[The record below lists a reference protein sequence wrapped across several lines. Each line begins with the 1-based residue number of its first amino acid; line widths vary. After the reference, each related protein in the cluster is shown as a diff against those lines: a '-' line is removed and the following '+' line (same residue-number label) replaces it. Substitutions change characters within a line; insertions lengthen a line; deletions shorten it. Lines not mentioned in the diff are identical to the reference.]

1 MTDAL
6 PTGASSTIVELE
18 VIPIVTPAVDADDC
32 DGAADTVVVRLT
44 DEAGRTGIGEAD
56 APGDLVRAFIEQ
68 PDLHVWS
75 RNVRNLVVG
84 RDPFP
89 IATLVDELYGA
100 TLYPGRRGLGIH
112 ALSAIDIALHDLV
125 GKQLG
130 RPVYELLGSARKG
143 ALSPYAT
150 IFPGLPQGRSLVELL
165 CDIGRRFEVAL
176 EAGFRAVKM
185 ECLFYDLVTDGELV
199 DAVREGRRM
208 LGDGIQLMLDFG
220 YRWTDWRAALW
231 TLSRIED
238 SDVYFAEGTLQHDD
252 LEGHARLADRVET
265 RVCGAEFAAT
275 RFECREWLTQARV
288 DVLQP
293 DINRCG
299 GLTEIGRIAELASYH
314 AASVIPHGW
323 KTGITAAAG
332 RHFHAATA
340 NSPTF
345 EYLSPLLWD
354 SPIRSELVHP
364 EPEIRDG
371 RMDIPT
377 GPGLGIELDED
388 AVARYRVDNLRTA
401 SA

>member
-1 MTDAL
+1 MTSLVA
-6 PTGASSTIVELE
+6 ELE
-18 VIPIVTPAVDADDC
+18 VIPIVTPEVNAEDC
-32 DGAADTVVVRLT
+32 DGSADTVIVRLT

-56 APGDLVRAFIEQ
+56 APADLVRAFIEQ

-75 RNVRNLVVG
+75 KNVRNLVVG

-89 IATLVDELYGA
+89 IAALVDELYHS
-100 TLYPGRRGLGIH
+100 TSYPGRRGLGIH
-112 ALSAIDIALHDLV
+112 ALSAVDIALHDLV

-130 RPVYELLGSARKG
+130 RPVFELLGGARKET
-143 ALSPYAT
+143 LSPYAT
-150 IFPGLPQGRSLVELL
+150 IFPGLPQGRSLDDLL
-165 CDIGRRFEVAL
+165 RDIGGRFEAAL

-185 ECLFYDLVTDGELV
+185 ECLFYDLVTDAELV

-208 LGDGIQLMLDFG
+208 LGDGIRLMLDFG

-231 TLSRIED
+231 TLTRLED
-238 SDVYFAEGTLQHDD
+238 CDVYFAEATLQHDD

-275 RFECREWLTQARV
+275 RFECREWLTQGHV

-299 GLTEIGRIAELASYH
+299 GLTEIMRIADLAAYH
-314 AASVIPHGW
+314 AATVIPHGW

-332 RHFHAATA
+332 RHFHAATV

-345 EYLSPLLWD
+345 EFLSPLLWD
-354 SPIRSELVHP
+354 SPIRKELVHP

-371 RMDIPT
+371 RMELPT
-377 GPGLGIELDED
+377 APGLGIELDDD
-388 AVARYRVDNLRTA
+388 AVARYRVDLGATTA
-401 SA
+401 

>member
-1 MTDAL
+1 VN
-6 PTGASSTIVELE
+6 STIASLE
-18 VIPIVTPAVDADDC
+18 VIPIVTPAVNASDC

-44 DEAGRTGIGEAD
+44 DEAGQTGIGEAD
-56 APGDLVRAFIEQ
+56 APADLVRAFIEQ

-89 IATLVDELYGA
+89 IASLVDELYGG

-130 RPVYELLGSARKG
+130 RPVYELLGGARKET
-143 ALSPYAT
+143 LSPYAT
-150 IFPGLPQGRSLVELL
+150 VFPGLPQGRSLAELMR
-165 CDIGRRFEVAL
+165 DIGRRFDAAL
-176 EAGFRAVKM
+176 ECGFRAVKM
-185 ECLFYDLVTDGELV
+185 ECLFYDLVTDAQLV
-199 DAVREGRRM
+199 DAIREGRGM
-208 LGDGIQLMLDFG
+208 LGDDIPLMLDFG
-220 YRWTDWRAALW
+220 YRWSDWRAALW
-231 TLSRIED
+231 TLRRVED
-238 SDVYFAEGTLQHDD
+238 CDIYFAEATLQHDD
-252 LEGHARLADRVET
+252 LEGHARLAERVET

-275 RFECREWLTQARV
+275 RFECREWLTQAGV

-299 GLTEIGRIAELASYH
+299 GLTEIGRIAELAAYH

-332 RHFHAATA
+332 RHFHTATV

-345 EYLSPLLWD
+345 EFLSPLLWD
-354 SPIRSELVHP
+354 SPIRSELVRP
-364 EPEIRDG
+364 EPAIRDG
-371 RMDIPT
+371 RMELPT
-377 GPGLGIELDED
+377 GAGLGVELDED
-388 AVARYRVDNLRTA
+388 ALARYRVDQPRVTG
-401 SA
+401 SR

>member
-1 MTDAL
+1 MTSPIAD
-6 PTGASSTIVELE
+6 LE
-18 VIPIVTPAVDADDC
+18 VIPIVTPEVNADDC
-32 DGAADTVVVRLT
+32 DGSADTVIVRLT

-56 APGDLVRAFIEQ
+56 APADLVRAFIEQ

-89 IATLVDELYGA
+89 IAALVDEIYGS

-112 ALSAIDIALHDLV
+112 ALSAVDIALHDLV

-130 RPVYELLGSARKG
+130 RPVYELLGGARKET
-143 ALSPYAT
+143 LSPYAT
-150 IFPGLPQGRSLVELL
+150 IFPGLPQGRTLADLL
-165 CDIGRRFEVAL
+165 RDIGERFEAAL

-185 ECLFYDLVTDGELV
+185 ECLFYDLVTDAELV

-208 LGDGIQLMLDFG
+208 LGDGITLMLDFG

-231 TLSRIED
+231 TLTRLED
-238 SDVYFAEGTLQHDD
+238 SDIYFAEATLQHDD

-299 GLTEIGRIAELASYH
+299 GLTEIMRIADLAAYH
-314 AASVIPHGW
+314 AATVIPHGW

-332 RHFHAATA
+332 RHFHAATV

-345 EYLSPLLWD
+345 EFLSPLLWD
-354 SPIRSELVHP
+354 SPIRTNLVHP

-371 RMDIPT
+371 RMDLPP
-377 GPGLGIELDED
+377 GAGLGIELDED
-388 AVARYRVDNLRTA
+388 AVTRYRVDLGTSTA
-401 SA
+401 

>member
-1 MTDAL
+1 L
-6 PTGASSTIVELE
+6 SEVSGAVIADLE
-18 VIPIVTPAVDADDC
+18 VIPIVTPAVNADEC

-56 APGDLVRAFIEQ
+56 APADLVRAFIEQ

-89 IATLVDELYGA
+89 IAALVDELYGA

-130 RPVYELLGSARKG
+130 RPVYELLGGARKE

-150 IFPGLPQGRSLVELL
+150 IFPGLPQGRSLDELL
-165 CDIGRRFEVAL
+165 EDIGRRFEAAL
-176 EAGFRAVKM
+176 DAGFRAVKM
-185 ECLFYDLVTDGELV
+185 ECLFYDLVTDVELV

-208 LGDGIQLMLDFG
+208 LGDGVTLMLDFG
-220 YRWTDWRAALW
+220 YRWDDWRAALW
-231 TLSRIED
+231 TLRRLEECD
-238 SDVYFAEGTLQHDD
+238 LYFAEATLQHDD
-252 LEGHARLADRVET
+252 LEGHARLAERVEL
-265 RVCGAEFAAT
+265 RICGAEFAAT

-299 GLTEIGRIAELASYH
+299 GLTEIKRIAELASFH
-314 AASVIPHGW
+314 AATVIPHGW

-332 RHFHAATA
+332 RHFHAATV

-345 EYLSPLLWD
+345 EFLSPLLWS
-354 SPIRSELVHP
+354 SPIRSELVQP
-364 EPEIRDG
+364 EPEISDG
-371 RMDIPT
+371 RMALPT
-377 GPGLGIELDED
+377 GPGLGVELDED
-388 AVARYRVDNLRTA
+388 AVARYRVDHVRA
-401 SA
+401 AGA